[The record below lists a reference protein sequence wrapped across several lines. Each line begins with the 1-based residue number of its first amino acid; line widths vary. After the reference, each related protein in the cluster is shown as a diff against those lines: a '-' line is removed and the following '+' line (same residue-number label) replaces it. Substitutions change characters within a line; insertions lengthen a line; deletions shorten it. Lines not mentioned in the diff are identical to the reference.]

1 MNYIKLFVV
10 FWLPLLAISCASINS
25 VDVIHEYDPEVD
37 FSSLK
42 SYDWFPVPG
51 NNIQYGLII
60 KQIKSEMNKQMNVRG
75 FIKDSRHP
83 DFLIALHG
91 GIQNKLSFPEWEYLS
106 ENYEK
111 YAITRRFD
119 ITHYSDETLIID
131 FIDTK
136 TKTLVYRATATASL
150 SLEPTSEGRE
160 KKIAKAVKQILDD
173 YALLLKH

>member
-1 MNYIKLFVV
+1 MNYRKLLIVL
-10 FWLPLLAISCASINS
+10 WLPVLAISCASINS

-42 SYDWFPVPG
+42 SYDWFPVPE
-51 NNIQYGLII
+51 NNIKYGLIV
-60 KQIKSEMNKQMNVRG
+60 KQITSEMNNQMKARG
-75 FIKDSRHP
+75 FNKDSQHP

-91 GIQNKLSFPEWEYLS
+91 GIQSKLSFPEWEYLS

-119 ITHYSDETLIID
+119 ITNYTDETFIID

-136 TKTLVYRATATASL
+136 TKTLVYRATATAYL
-150 SLEPTSEGRE
+150 SLEPTSEERE

-173 YALLLKH
+173 YALVLKH